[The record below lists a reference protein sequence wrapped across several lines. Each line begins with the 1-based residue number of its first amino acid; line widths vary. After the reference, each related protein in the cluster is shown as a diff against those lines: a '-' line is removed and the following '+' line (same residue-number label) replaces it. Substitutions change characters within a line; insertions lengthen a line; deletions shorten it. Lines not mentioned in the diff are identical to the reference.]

1 MTFSIVARDPTTGAL
16 GVATATA
23 GPMVGA
29 LVPHGKGGVGAV
41 ATQAMTNPYLA
52 VDTLAALADQPVD
65 TALKAA
71 LSRDPDASLRQIV
84 VVDADGAVDG
94 WTGGDCVPYAGH
106 LTAPDVA
113 VAGNMLVGPKVLED
127 MLAAFCADQSAGLGQ
142 GLLRALMAGAA
153 AGGDSRGIGST
164 ALRVFGAEAYP
175 DLDLRV
181 DVSDTP
187 MARLSQLLAEAT
199 SGAYADFFATLPR
212 RGTDTAAD

>member
-29 LVPHGKGGVGAV
+29 LVPHGRGGVGAA

-52 VDTLAALADQPVD
+52 IDTLGALPEQTVED
-65 TALKAA
+65 ALKAA
-71 LSRDPDASLRQIV
+71 LARDPEADLRQII
-84 VVDADGAVDG
+84 VVDANGAVDG

-106 LTAPDVA
+106 LSAPDVA
-113 VAGNMLVGPKVLED
+113 VAGNMLAGPQVLDE
-127 MLAAFCADQSAGLGQ
+127 MLAAFRADQTAGLAQ

-164 ALRVFGAEAYP
+164 ALRVFGAEAFP

-181 DVSDTP
+181 DISDTP

-212 RGTDTAAD
+212 RGSGSAQA